1 MSQAD
6 LLDHDP
12 VFQLKGSMLAVTV
25 LELAHNDLPRLD
37 RQLADKV
44 AQAPN
49 FFRDTPLV
57 LALDKLPDGE
67 GQLDLQGVL
76 DICRRHGLRTLAIR
90 ASREEDIRLATMFDI
105 PVLPPSGS
113 SRERAVEPKDAVPQ
127 VTGAAPVR
135 RPRGEKLSEK
145 VVEQAAG
152 AGVQTD
158 KSVEKPAEQP
168 AEAKTEK
175 PVDAAAEASAE
186 AQEAAAEA
194 APEKPAEPPA
204 PVVRPTKLVT
214 TPVRGGVQIY
224 AAGGDLIVLA
234 PVSPGAEL
242 LADGNIHVYGPMRGR
257 ALAGVKGDTSA
268 RIFCQQLAAELVS
281 IAGNYKVA
289 EDLRRSPQWGQAV
302 HVSLSGDVLNITRL

>member
-6 LLDHDP
+6 LLDQDP

-113 SRERAVEPKDAVPQ
+113 SRERAVEPRDAVPQ

-152 AGVQTD
+152 AGVQAD
-158 KSVEKPAEQP
+158 KAAEKPVEQP
-168 AEAKTEK
+168 AEAQAEK
-175 PVDAAAEASAE
+175 PAEAAAEATAD
-186 AQEAAAEA
+186 AAEAAAEA
-194 APEKPAEPPA
+194 APQTPAEPPA